1 MGYSHYFSRN
11 LTASN
16 NAEAYNKFRNGVEQ
30 IIAQATREGIEI
42 ADGQGQTLGGW
53 DASETRVSFNGL
65 DDQAHET
72 FSFDAVCPEQKSY
85 NTQSPMYFDFCKTA
99 EKPYDVVVTASLL
112 LLKDCYGDAVDI
124 SSDGYWSEWLN
135 GRELYKRVFGNDPKS
150 PFVVELEAAV

>member
-1 MGYSHYFSRN
+1 MGYTHYFSRS

-30 IIAQATREGIEI
+30 LIAQATREGIEI
-42 ADGQGQTLGGW
+42 AD
-53 DASETRVSFNGL
+53 E
-65 DDQAHET
+65 QAHET
-72 FSFDAVCPEQKSY
+72 FSFDAVCPEQKAY